1 MSENLTET
9 LIGALVLA
17 LAGAFFL
24 YAASTTGSTFGADDG
39 YSLRARFDSIDGVSI
54 GTDVRLAGVK
64 IGRVAEVGLDRETYL
79 ADTRLEI
86 DRSVSIPADSSAVI
100 ASEGL
105 LGDNFVQIIP
115 GGDDRMLKPGEE
127 IEDTQGAV
135 SIINLMLKFATGGG
149 NGNGDGAGDG

>member
-24 YAASTTGSTFGADDG
+24 FAASSTGNGFGG
-39 YSLRARFDSIDGVSI
+39 QESYVLRARFDSIEGVGV

-64 IGRVAEVGLDRETYL
+64 IGRVAAVGLDRETYL
-79 ADTRLEI
+79 AETTLAI
-86 DRSVSIPADSSAVI
+86 DRSVAIPADSSAVI

-105 LGDNFVQIIP
+105 LGDNFVQIVP

-135 SIINLMLKFATGGG
+135 SIINLMLKFASG
-149 NGNGDGAGDG
+149 NGGSDG